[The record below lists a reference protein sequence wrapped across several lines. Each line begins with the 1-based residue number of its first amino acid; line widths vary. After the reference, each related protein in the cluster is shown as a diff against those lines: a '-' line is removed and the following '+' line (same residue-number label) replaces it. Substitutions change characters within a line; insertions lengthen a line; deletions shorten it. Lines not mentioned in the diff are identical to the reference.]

1 LDSGLHNE
9 TSEFEKGVGMRG
21 DVVDNAEMFSYV
33 TPAQRVPKDHPLR
46 PIRALVDAALKELSP
61 TFQRLYSRIG
71 RPSIP
76 PEQLL
81 RASVLQMLYTI
92 RSERQLMEQ
101 LNFNILYRWFVGLG
115 MDDRVW
121 DPTVYTKNRQRL
133 LNGKVDQRF
142 FAAVLAQAREKGLL
156 SEEHFTVDGTLIEAW
171 ASQKSFQRKDRPSP
185 PSDDPGNP
193 SVSFR
198 GEKRT
203 NETHE
208 SKTDPQARLWRK
220 ARGHEA
226 KLCYMGHVLME
237 NRNGLAVAGLA
248 DIASGRA
255 EREAALDLIKP
266 RAKTRRVTLGA
277 DKGYDVGS
285 FVEALREVGVTPHV
299 AQNDTNRS
307 SAIDGRTTRHS
318 GYEISQRSR
327 KRVEEIFGWLKT
339 VGLLRKVK
347 HRGKRLVDSVFRFGL
362 TVYNLVRIRNLT
374 LETV

>member
-1 LDSGLHNE
+1 
-9 TSEFEKGVGMRG
+9 MRG
-21 DVVDNAEMFSYV
+21 DLEENAGMFSYI

-46 PIRALVDAALKELSP
+46 PIRVLVDAALKELSP
-61 TFQRLYSRIG
+61 VFQRLYSRIG

-76 PEQLL
+76 PERLI

-133 LNGKVDQRF
+133 LRGQIDVRF
-142 FAAVLAQAREKGLL
+142 FEAILEQARDKGLL

-171 ASQKSFQRKDRPSP
+171 ASQKSFQCKDRPSP

-203 NETHE
+203 NDTHE
-208 SKTDPQARLWRK
+208 SKTDPQSRLWRK
-220 ARGHEA
+220 AQGHEA
-226 KLCYMGHVLME
+226 KMCYMGHVLMD
-237 NRNGLAVAGLA
+237 NRHGLAIAGEA
-248 DIASGRA
+248 TIASGRG
-255 EREAALDLIKP
+255 EREAALALLEP
-266 RAKTRRVTLGA
+266 RAGHSRLTLGA
-277 DKGYDVGS
+277 DKGYDIPA
-285 FVEALREVGVTPHV
+285 FVAALREMGVTPHV
-299 AQNDTNRS
+299 AQNNTKRS
-307 SAIDGRTTRHS
+307 SAIDARTTRHA
-318 GYEISQRSR
+318 GYKISQRIR

-339 VGLLRKVK
+339 VGTLRKVK
-347 HRGKRLVDSVFRFGL
+347 HRGRILVDSLFRFGL
-362 TVYNLVRIRNLT
+362 SVYNLVRIRNLT
-374 LETV
+374 AETA

>member
-1 LDSGLHNE
+1 
-9 TSEFEKGVGMRG
+9 MRG
-21 DVVDNAEMFSYV
+21 ELEDSEGMFSYI

-46 PIRALVDAALKELSP
+46 PIRAMVDAALKELSP
-61 TFQRLYSRIG
+61 TFQKLYSRIG

-76 PEQLL
+76 PERLI
-81 RASVLQMLYTI
+81 RASVLQMLYSI

-121 DPTVYTKNRQRL
+121 DATVYTKNRRRL
-133 LNGKVDQRF
+133 LDGRVDVKF
-142 FAAVLAQAREKGLL
+142 FEAILKQAKDKGLL

-171 ASQKSFQRKDRPSP
+171 ASQKSFQRKGRPSP
-185 PSDDPGNP
+185 PPDDPGNP

-203 NETHE
+203 NQTHE

-226 KLCYMGHVLME
+226 KLCYMGHALMD
-237 NRNGLAVAGLA
+237 NRHGLAVAGTA
-248 DIASGRA
+248 TIASGYA
-255 EREAALDLIKP
+255 EREAALELIASKAG
-266 RAKTRRVTLGA
+266 RSRITLGA
-277 DKGYDVGS
+277 DKAYDVTD
-285 FVEALREVGVTPHV
+285 FVELLRDLDVTPHV

-307 SAIDGRTTRHS
+307 SAIDARTTRHS
-318 GYEISQRSR
+318 GYQVSQRVR

-339 VGLLRKVK
+339 IGLLRKVK
-347 HRGKRLVDSVFRFGL
+347 HRGQPQVDSVFRFGL
-362 TVYNLVRIRNLT
+362 AVYNLVRIRNLT
-374 LETV
+374 AEVA

>member
-1 LDSGLHNE
+1 
-9 TSEFEKGVGMRG
+9 MRG
-21 DVVDNAEMFSYV
+21 ELEDSEGMFSYI

-46 PIRALVDAALKELSP
+46 PIRAMVDAALKELSS

-76 PEQLL
+76 PERLI
-81 RASVLQMLYTI
+81 RASVLQMLYSI

-121 DPTVYTKNRQRL
+121 DATVYTKNRRRL
-133 LNGKVDQRF
+133 LDGRVDVKF
-142 FAAVLAQAREKGLL
+142 FEAILNQAKEKGLL

-171 ASQKSFQRKDRPSP
+171 ASQKSFQRKGRPGP
-185 PSDDPGNP
+185 PPDDPGNP

-203 NETHE
+203 NHTHE

-226 KLCYMGHVLME
+226 KLCYMGHALMD
-237 NRNGLAVAGLA
+237 NRHGLAVAGIA
-248 DIASGRA
+248 TIASGYA
-255 EREAALDLIKP
+255 EREAALQLV
-266 RAKTRRVTLGA
+266 ASKTRGSRITLGA
-277 DKGYDVGS
+277 DKAYDVTD
-285 FVEALREVGVTPHV
+285 FVESLREMEVTPHV

-307 SAIDGRTTRHS
+307 SAIDARTTRHP
-318 GYEISQRSR
+318 GYDVSQRVR

-347 HRGKRLVDSVFRFGL
+347 HRGQPQVDSVFRFGL
-362 TVYNLVRIRNLT
+362 AVYNLVRIRNLT
-374 LETV
+374 TEVA